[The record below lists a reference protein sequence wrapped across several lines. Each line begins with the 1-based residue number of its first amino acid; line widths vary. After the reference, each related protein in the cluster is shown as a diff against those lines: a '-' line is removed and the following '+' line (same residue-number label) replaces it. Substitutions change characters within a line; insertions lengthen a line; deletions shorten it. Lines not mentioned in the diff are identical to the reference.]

1 MKEKLK
7 LLLIRSF
14 DDNLTQKEQEEL
26 QKGFADFPELVQEK
40 EEISLLRNTLQKQTY
55 SFHYGFSEKIMRK
68 IEAPRFVSVQNLE
81 DYFAV
86 QLNKL
91 FLRWIAPVG
100 TVAIVI
106 IVITLYFTEGS
117 TSVNAITGINALS
130 FNDAITL
137 SIYNYK

>member
-1 MKEKLK
+1 MKEHLSQ
-7 LLLIRSF
+7 LLIRSF
-14 DDNLTQKEQEEL
+14 DDNLSQKEQDEL
-26 QKGFADFPELVQEK
+26 QKGFASRIFGTELAQEK
-40 EEISLLRNTLQKQTY
+40 EALSLVRNALQKQSY

-68 IEAPRFVSVQNLE
+68 IEASRILSEQNLQ
-81 DYFAV
+81 DYFAA

-106 IVITLYFTEGS
+106 LVITLYFTENS
-117 TSVNAITGINALS
+117 ASVNNLS
-130 FNDAITL
+130 FNDAFTL